1 MKGGIK
7 MNDSL
12 ARILVSAKEM
22 DKWVPVDYL
31 IKYDIRNVDLLDLED
46 QGLLLVNRSKTNGL
60 LLKLTLKGYH
70 YFS

>member
-1 MKGGIK
+1 

-70 YFS
+70 HFS